1 MRILIKEF
9 LKIIKHPVMWGLT
22 AIFLG
27 YNLLVFYEYIGNKN
41 AIEYYHEL
49 HDTIL
54 AYGINLNHP
63 NPDFNAV
70 TPIAESYVESV
81 ERSRTLYDNLDMA
94 AILEQ
99 KQRHWNYY
107 PITAA
112 YENFLRDNY
121 DKLQKRLEE
130 IRSTDE
136 ADYGFY
142 PGNTAGIHSFLYSKT
157 LKMLMLE
164 MAVLMMLSVLY
175 LTDYERIHK
184 TQDIV
189 LPTRTGKTIM
199 CRKIFAGICA
209 GFLFQTLLAA
219 VSFGTF
225 FHCVPFRGLWKVPVS
240 TALAAEKRSYGYYPF
255 ITFRRMSM
263 GSYFAL
269 TLVMLVLLS
278 IVIGLLT
285 AAVQL
290 LLQNSYFTFLLKA
303 MLYLFLFLI
312 VPGNFYSFPDILICL
327 NPSALWI
334 TSGCWFIEN
343 ELILSF
349 GGNEFWCIGLWA
361 VLSTFLLMLGKRRYI
376 RRELL

>member
-1 MRILIKEF
+1 
-9 LKIIKHPVMWGLT
+9 MWGLT

-70 TPIAESYVESV
+70 TPVAESYLESV

-107 PITAA
+107 PITAT

-121 DKLQKRLEE
+121 NKLQKRLEE

-142 PGNTAGIHSFLYSKT
+142 PGNTTGIHSFLYSKT

-184 TQDIV
+184 TRDMV
-189 LPTRTGKTIM
+189 LPTRTGKAIM
-199 CRKIFAGICA
+199 CCKIFAGICA

-225 FHCVPFRGLWKVPVS
+225 FYCVPFRGLWKVPVS
-240 TALAAEKRSYGYYPF
+240 TALAAEKRSYG
-255 ITFRRMSM
+255 
-263 GSYFAL
+263 A
-269 TLVMLVLLS
+269 
-278 IVIGLLT
+278 
-285 AAVQL
+285 
-290 LLQNSYFTFLLKA
+290 
-303 MLYLFLFLI
+303 
-312 VPGNFYSFPDILICL
+312 
-327 NPSALWI
+327 
-334 TSGCWFIEN
+334 
-343 ELILSF
+343 
-349 GGNEFWCIGLWA
+349 
-361 VLSTFLLMLGKRRYI
+361 
-376 RRELL
+376 